1 MASEG
6 GEQGTGGEGEKAVLS
21 VRERAREPEKIL
33 ISFEH
38 QVRIK
43 AEDFV
48 AIKKSFEEWADQWR

>member
-1 MASEG
+1 MAGASSEP
-6 GEQGTGGEGEKAVLS
+6 GTGGEGKKAILS
-21 VRERAREPEKIL
+21 VRERPREPEKIL

-38 QVRIK
+38 QVRVR